1 MTFFKNNN
9 KNILYYPFL
18 EFLIISIS
26 LIAILVP
33 LRIVSRTVFSD
44 EWVGSLGIIS
54 IVFGTM
60 LFLSKR
66 EKLGLFGQMFLRQIL
81 KNHKGK
87 RKAIIY
93 GQTVLFLTI
102 GIFTIFSIHAGNTD
116 YQILKEEILEEFL
129 NQGVI
134 IDSEWNMKSIEEIS
148 SQVSPEQQIESIVS
162 LPFLII
168 ENFEIFSVVLA
179 VTDQLMGGW
188 VMYFWQVMVVEITE
202 ITIFIGIS
210 KKYLKKYHENRT

>member
-9 KNILYYPFL
+9 KNISDHPFL
-18 EFLIISIS
+18 EFLIITIS

-33 LRIVSRTVFSD
+33 LRIVSREIFAD
-44 EWVGSLGIIS
+44 EWIGSLGMIS
-54 IVFGTM
+54 IVFGAII
-60 LFLSKR
+60 FLSKKK
-66 EKLGLFGQMFLRQIL
+66 KLGKFGEMFLRQIV

-87 RKAIIY
+87 KKAIIY
-93 GQTVLFLTI
+93 FQTGLFLSI
-102 GIFTIFSIHAGNTD
+102 GIFTIFSINAGNTD
-116 YQILKEEILEEFL
+116 YQGLKEQILEEFL

-134 IDSEWNMKSIEEIS
+134 IDSGWDYDSIEEIS
-148 SQVSPEQQIESIVS
+148 SQITVEEQMESIAS
-162 LPFLII
+162 MPFLII

-202 ITIFIGIS
+202 ITIFLVIS
-210 KKYLKKYHENRT
+210 KKFLFKNS